1 MTNRGGVV
9 NTMNSNPDVDY
20 PDLPKTLIVKDEVI
34 ELCGGGS
41 EPDPETIQFEM
52 GEQDIDEEMNE
63 SDDFFNDEPYFESP
77 VYSRL
82 RCDPLIGEDYD
93 HFRTS
98 YAKVVGETID
108 NMDKRVSK
116 VFENLSDKQMKDGL
130 SILTVG
136 SHVGYY
142 VSHLQKSY
150 DLKIKFI
157 YAQESDKNKLSS
169 LGSELAQTGA
179 QCVVD
184 KSEFNQNFMTFKK
197 FDFVFISQLQ
207 KLDHPDEALL
217 KAESLLARNGKL
229 VIFTNL
235 ENTLNALI
243 QEHCSYSRPPI
254 ENNGVNSY
262 YLSQILARNNIAHQI
277 SVFPS
282 YIDMS
287 EFLSGVHGSDSE
299 KVVSYFMQTDHS
311 KLPSHIQSMVQ
322 EFVRNMCV
330 GSKKNLLPHSDAIIV
345 VD

>member
-1 MTNRGGVV
+1 LVNIKEDKDAENESTPVKNPVKHSLKWPEKSQNPPKLPQKPQKNKLFQNKPKTKMDNRGGGVV
-9 NTMNSNPDVDY
+9 NAMNSNPNHEY
-20 PDLPKTLIVKDEVI
+20 PDLPQTLIVKDEVI

-41 EPDPETIQFEM
+41 EPDPETIQFEL
-52 GEQDIDEEMNE
+52 GEQDIDQEMNE
-63 SDDFFNDEPYFESP
+63 SDEFFNDEPYFESP

-82 RCDPLIGEDYD
+82 RCDPLIGEDYE

-98 YAKVVGETID
+98 YAKVVGETIE
-108 NMDKRVSK
+108 NGGMDKRVSK
-116 VFENLSDKQMKDGL
+116 VFANLTDKQKKDGL

-142 VSHLQKSY
+142 ISHLQKSY
-150 DLKIKFI
+150 GLKIKFI
-157 YAQESDKNKLSS
+157 YAQESDKSKLSS
-169 LGSELAQTGA
+169 LGHELTQTGA

-197 FDFVFISQLQ
+197 FDFVFISQVQ

-243 QEHCSYSRPPI
+243 QEHCSYSRPPV
-254 ENNGVNSY
+254 ENHGVNSY

-287 EFLSGVHGSDSE
+287 EF
-299 KVVSYFMQTDHS
+299 
-311 KLPSHIQSMVQ
+311 
-322 EFVRNMCV
+322 
-330 GSKKNLLPHSDAIIV
+330 
-345 VD
+345 